1 MSKEKIECPFGCDNI
16 FERCEFD
23 YYTIK
28 CPFSYFGYK
37 DEISKKE
44 ENKKLN
50 QDCNKHLLL
59 VMENIVNLKKNFEC
73 QKNSKKWKK
82 TFNH

>member
-1 MSKEKIECPFGCDNI
+1 MKLEK
-16 FERCEFD
+16 
-23 YYTIK
+23 K
-28 CPFSYFGYK
+28 
-37 DEISKKE
+37 
-44 ENKKLN
+44 KKLN

-59 VMENIVNLKKNFEC
+59 VMENIVNLKKNFDEC